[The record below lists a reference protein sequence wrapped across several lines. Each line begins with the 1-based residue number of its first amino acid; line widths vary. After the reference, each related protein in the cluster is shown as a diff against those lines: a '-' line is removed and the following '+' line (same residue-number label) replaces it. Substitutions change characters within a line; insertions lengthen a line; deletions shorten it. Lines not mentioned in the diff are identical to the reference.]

1 MSHHIPTQDCRR
13 IIIFHKCREMSIKDL
28 LETWQ
33 GGTDDACVDLYFAPS
48 GDVHFEDGEVY
59 AVEGEEES
67 YKADDGDDACTSYHN
82 Q

>member
-1 MSHHIPTQDCRR
+1 
-13 IIIFHKCREMSIKDL
+13 MSIKDR
-28 LETWQ
+28 LEAWQ